1 MMNTVKVS
9 GVRGGSLLRLQA
21 SRIRILSCSSSA
33 GVRIPTQGPC
43 YSVKFCSVA
52 CEISV
57 VSSIAELHGS
67 KTLGLCCQDES
78 CVRLL
83 HADRQGGLA
92 GSHWRWYL
100 LHERAAASL
109 FQHLMIVWAV

>member
-9 GVRGGSLLRLQA
+9 GVRGGSLLRLQP

-43 YSVKFCSVA
+43 YSVKFCSAA

-57 VSSIAELHGS
+57 AELHGS

-83 HADRQGGLA
+83 HADRQGGLD
-92 GSHWRWYL
+92 GSWYL

-109 FQHLMIVWAV
+109 FQHLMIVCAV